1 MKISYLLLVLLALA
15 SPIYSQRLPVLK
27 QIDVPHA
34 YYYREMFLPQLTSGP
49 SSVDWSP
56 DGKSLIYAM
65 GGTLWQQEIGSTT
78 AKQLTHSRGYDYQ
91 PDWSPDGTTI
101 VFVRYEHDAMDIYLL
116 DLKSGTTTP
125 LTSGGN
131 VNVEPRFSPD
141 GSRIAFTSTKDTGH
155 FRTWIGKLTSGQLDA
170 TPLSAERK
178 TPAPRYYYSAFDHQ
192 LSPAWSPDGK
202 SLVLVS
208 NPDILHG
215 SGAIFRVEV
224 DKPYQPVLLREE
236 ETNWRTRPDWSPDG
250 SRIVYS
256 SYLGQ
261 QWHQLWVTTAT
272 GKGYPIPMGYG
283 AFDAT
288 YARWS
293 PNGKQIAYIS
303 NESGNTQLFLMDV
316 ASSKKER
323 VILQYKQFIEPMA
336 TLTIRTIDSGN
347 RETAARLSVQ
357 SGGKSYAPD
366 AAWMHGDETFDRS
379 KQQYE
384 THYFHSAG
392 EATITL
398 PAGTVTLTAWHG
410 FENEIYHDVVEL
422 KPNEQKVVDVKFVPI
437 TIPAEFGQWKSGD
450 VHVHMNYGGHYRNTP
465 ENLVKQAQAEDL
477 DLVYNLVV
485 NKEQRIP
492 DIAYFSPA
500 PDPASNSSVT
510 FLHGQ
515 EFHTS
520 YWGHLGLL
528 GLEDHYLL
536 PGYTYYTQTGVA
548 SGYPN
553 NAAVADLAH
562 KQRGMVGYVHPFD
575 FEPDLS
581 APWGYSLP
589 VDVALGKVDYYE
601 VQGYSDHH
609 ITAKVWYRLMN
620 CGFRITPVG
629 GTDAMPNFATLRG
642 PVGLERVFTKIGDGS
657 PIARQGEFLKSIKN
671 GKTFTSNGPLVGLLV
686 EGKEPGEEILLAGK
700 GKLKYKGFMRSAL
713 PIDKLEVVLNGEVIQ
728 SITLTGDHKS
738 ADFTGVL
745 NVQRSGWVLVRAY
758 SKSSPDLLDL
768 YPYATTNAVFI
779 AVNGQPLKSKEDV
792 NYFLKWIDLIEE
804 AANKIDTFID
814 ETEKQTVYRDIRE
827 ARRIFSERSK

>member
-1 MKISYLLLVLLALA
+1 MKVNLSLLVLLALA
-15 SPIYSQRLPVLK
+15 TPIHSQRLPVLK

-56 DGKSLIYAM
+56 DGKSLVFAM
-65 GGTLWQQEIGSTT
+65 GGTLWQQELGSTT
-78 AKQLTHSRGYDYQ
+78 AKQLTQSSGYDYQ
-91 PDWSPDGTTI
+91 PDWSPEGNAI
-101 VFVRYEHDAMDIYLL
+101 VFVRYEHDAMDLYLL
-116 DLKSGTTTP
+116 DLKSGTTRP

-155 FRTWIGKLTSGQLDA
+155 FRTWIGKLTSDRLEA
-170 TPLSAERK
+170 APLSAERK
-178 TPAPRYYYSAFDHQ
+178 TPASRYYYSAYDHQ
-192 LSPAWSPDGK
+192 LSPSWSPDGK
-202 SLVLVS
+202 SLVFVS

-215 SGAIFRVEV
+215 SGSIFRVDV
-224 DKPYQPVLLREE
+224 DKEYRPVLLREE

-261 QWHQLWVTTAT
+261 QWHQLWIVPAT

-283 AFDAT
+283 DFDAT
-288 YARWS
+288 HARWS
-293 PNGKQIAYIS
+293 PDGKQIAYIS
-303 NESGNTQLFLMDV
+303 NERGNTELFLLDV
-316 ASSKKER
+316 GSSKRER
-323 VILQYKQFIEPMA
+323 VSIQHKQFINPTA
-336 TLTIRTIDSGN
+336 TLTIRTKDESN
-347 RETAARLSVQ
+347 KSTPARLSVQ

-366 AAWMHGDETFDRS
+366 GAWMHGDEAFDRS
-379 KQQYE
+379 KQPFE
-384 THYFHSAG
+384 THYFHTDG

-398 PAGTVTLTAWHG
+398 PAGAVTLTAWHG
-410 FENEIYHDVVEL
+410 FDNEIYHDVLEL
-422 KPNEQKVVDVKFVPI
+422 KPNEQKTVEVKFVPI
-437 TIPAEFGQWKSGD
+437 SIPAEFGRWKSGD

-477 DLVYNLVV
+477 DIVYNLVV

-500 PDPASNSSVT
+500 PDPASNSKVT
-510 FLHGQ
+510 ILHGQ

-528 GLEDHYLL
+528 GMEDHYLL

-548 SGYPN
+548 SGYPH

-562 KQRGMVGYVHPFD
+562 KQNGLVGYVHPFD

-589 VDVALGKVDYYE
+589 VDVALGKVNYYE

-620 CGFRITPVG
+620 CGFRVTPVG

-642 PVGLERVFTKIGDGS
+642 PVGLERVFTKIKDGS
-657 PIARQGEFLKSIKN
+657 PIDRQREFLSNIKS
-671 GKTFTSNGPLVGLLV
+671 GKTFTSNGPLVGLLL
-686 EGKEPGEEILLAGK
+686 EGKEPGEEIQLVRK

-713 PIDKLEVVLNGEVIQ
+713 PIDKLEIVQNGEVVK
-728 SITLTGDHKS
+728 SITLTGNHKA
-738 ADFTGVL
+738 ADFEGVL
-745 NVQRSGWVLVRAY
+745 DVQRSGWVLVRAY
-758 SKSSPDLLDL
+758 SESIPDLLDL
-768 YPYATTNAVFI
+768 YPYATTNAIFI
-779 AVNGQPLKSKEDV
+779 VVNNQPLKSKEDA
-792 NYFLKWIDLIEE
+792 NYFLKWIDQIEA
-804 AANKIDTFID
+804 AANKVDTFID
-814 ETEKQTVYRDIRE
+814 EAEKQAVYRDIRE
-827 ARRIFSERSK
+827 ARHIFLERSK